1 MPHLLSPLASLQMV
15 NFFYF
20 TLRRVASLVLVFS
33 LLVGHLT
40 PFLPLIPTTY
50 AADDGN
56 PAVLQSF
63 TSSTSNGSYGIG
75 SGININ
81 ATFDEAVDNTSTMD
95 VTLNTGATVTLTG
108 DGSTTM
114 SGTYTVDAGENSAD
128 LTITSIDSANITTVD
143 DNPPVNSTSYS
154 IPSGQNLGDNSDFI
168 IDTSLPSLIS
178 FSSAN
183 SNAIYTVDQTLTIT
197 ANFNEAV
204 DS

>member
-1 MPHLLSPLASLQMV
+1 
-15 NFFYF
+15 
-20 TLRRVASLVLVFS
+20 
-33 LLVGHLT
+33 
-40 PFLPLIPTTY
+40 
-50 AADDGN
+50 
-56 PAVLQSF
+56 
-63 TSSTSNGSYGIG
+63 
-75 SGININ
+75 
-81 ATFDEAVDNTSTMD
+81 
-95 VTLNTGATVTLTG
+95 
-108 DGSTTM
+108 M

>member
-1 MPHLLSPLASLQMV
+1 MSTVKVCCALHFVFFHLPLMPHLLSPLASLQMV

-63 TSSTSNGSYGIG
+63 TSSTLDGHYFIG
-75 SGININ
+75 DSININ
-81 ATFDEAVDNTSTMD
+81 ATFDEAVDNTSTLG

-108 DGSTTM
+108 DGDTTM
-114 SGTYTVDAGENSAD
+114 SGTYSVGSDESSAD
-128 LTITSIDSANITTVD
+128 LTISSINSANITTVD
-143 DNPPVNSTSYS
+143 DVPPVTATSYS
-154 IPSGQNLGDNSDFI
+154 IPG
-168 IDTSLPSLIS
+168 
-178 FSSAN
+178 
-183 SNAIYTVDQTLTIT
+183 
-197 ANFNEAV
+197 
-204 DS
+204 